1 MSVCVLCMCTWVCV
15 FVRVQVCVRERGT
28 DRDREGGGS
37 PSVQILKRED
47 PMGPEQCGQSS
58 VVWRDVAQHAAV
70 MKFLIIKVCLQ
81 PRCISKDKEMER
93 HSCIQTKAGL
103 GSFCSVSL
111 NWNSHFPTSRL
122 HIIRVLKL

>member
-1 MSVCVLCMCTWVCV
+1 MYVHLGVCVCAHAG
-15 FVRVQVCVRERGT
+15 VCVRERKEQT
-28 DRDREGGGS
+28 ETERGGES

>member
-1 MSVCVLCMCTWVCV
+1 MYCVCALGCVCLCACRGLCE
-15 FVRVQVCVRERGT
+15 RERGT
-28 DRDREGGGS
+28 DRDREGGES
-37 PSVQILKRED
+37 PSVQLLKRED